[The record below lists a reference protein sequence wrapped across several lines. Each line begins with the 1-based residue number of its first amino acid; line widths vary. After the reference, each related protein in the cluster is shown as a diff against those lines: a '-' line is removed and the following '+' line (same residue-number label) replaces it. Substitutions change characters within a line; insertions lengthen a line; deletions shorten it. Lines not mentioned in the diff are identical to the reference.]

1 MSTWVPF
8 ETETDLVIV
17 ENLKIDANV
26 GPDCWG
32 RSRPQPLLVSVA
44 LEADLRLAGEQ
55 DDLTNSVN
63 YGSLSKDLLRL
74 VTLDQSKQ
82 FGGLED
88 LGEQVVQ
95 LALAKVTN
103 PSFRVAVSIKAP
115 KLLLQ
120 DAKIRFDITR
130 DGSNAATRGKYTW
143 VIEDWRIYV
152 LIGMNPPERLKKQ
165 VLILNMQ
172 VFTSPT
178 ERVETNA
185 LPDFVDH
192 LFKFIDTTE
201 FLTLEKFSSEV
212 IKHAMQLREDVASIV
227 LTTSKPSAVGFADAA
242 SIRIKRY
249 RA

>member
-1 MSTWVPF
+1 MSTWTPF
-8 ETETDLVIV
+8 ETESDLVIV
-17 ENLKIDANV
+17 ENLKVDANV

-44 LEADLRLAGEQ
+44 LEADLRLAGDQ

-74 VTLDQSKQ
+74 VSLDQSKQ

-88 LGEQVVQ
+88 LVEQVAQV
-95 LALAKVTN
+95 ALAKVTN
-103 PSFRVAVSIKAP
+103 PSFRVAISVKAP

-120 DAKIRFDITR
+120 DAKLRLDITR
-130 DGSNAATRGKYTW
+130 DRSTTDRKGTYTW
-143 VIEDWRIYV
+143 VIEDWRTYV

-172 VFTSPT
+172 VHTSPI
-178 ERVETNA
+178 EKAETPA
-185 LPDFVDH
+185 LPDFIDH
-192 LFKFIDTTE
+192 LCKYIDMTE

-212 IKHAMQLREDVASIV
+212 INYAMQLRKDISSIV
-227 LTTSKPSAVGFADAA
+227 LTTSKPSAVVFADAA
-242 SIRIKRY
+242 SIRIKRF